1 MLFEILRNAPREDRS
16 LSEHFFDRDQVKISN
31 EIANVIAKHL
41 VSVKAIALSSDDELI
56 SATNA
61 LAEIV
66 NPTVTL
72 MFNARLES
80 INAASRSALRPLIDA
95 AYLKEHPDVSRVK
108 KAGRLSENEA
118 LMTFIASL
126 SASGFRAGLDRVLSK
141 DVDNNTETPIALAI
155 SITSRLKNI
164 VRDIMRAP
172 SVSLVLSFDT
182 YIKDTGG
189 KQETIS
195 RQQYDKGKVDP
206 EGTGKFEITQSGS
219 EELGSEI
226 KHFFLTKGGTTL
238 VRNGED
244 IEEFEDEVDW
254 ESLNP
259 YTVTSSDLEAARK
272 HVAEGIFLYKKGDQ
286 KDYTV
291 FEVSE
296 TFMTVSDGQ
305 RRSDIK
311 TSRLLRLPIARGAK
325 FAFLNATDEVFN
337 KITAD
342 LTKIFESAFSI
353 DQFVEKE

>member
-1 MLFEILRNAPREDRS
+1 M
-16 LSEHFFDRDQVKISN
+16 SEHFFDKDQAKISN

-41 VSVKAIALSSDDELI
+41 VSVNAIAISSNDELI

-66 NPTVTL
+66 NPTVML

-95 AYLKEHPDVSRVK
+95 AYLKEHPDVRRVK
-108 KAGRLSENEA
+108 KFDRPTENED
-118 LMTFIASL
+118 LMTFIASI

-141 DVDNNTETPIALAI
+141 DVDNNVETPIALAI
-155 SITSRLKNI
+155 SIISRLKNI
-164 VRDIMRAP
+164 VRDIMRPP
-172 SVSLVLSFDT
+172 SVSLVLSVDQ

-195 RQQYDKGKVDP
+195 KQQYDKEKADP
-206 EGTGKFEITQSGS
+206 EGTGKFEIIRAGS

-226 KHFFLTKGGTTL
+226 RHFFLTKRGTTL
-238 VRNGED
+238 VRNGEN
-244 IEEFEDEVDW
+244 IEEFKDEVEW
-254 ESLNP
+254 ENLDP

-272 HVAEGIFLYKKGDQ
+272 HIAEGIFLYKKGDQ
-286 KDYTV
+286 KDCIV

-305 RRSDIK
+305 RRTEIK
-311 TSRLLRLPIARGAK
+311 TSRLMRLPISRGEK
-325 FAFLNATDEVFN
+325 FAFLNATDGVFN
-337 KITAD
+337 KIAAD

-353 DQFVEKE
+353 DQFVEQQ